1 MAAPTGTTG
10 VLLPPPDPES
20 VPTTTGGV
28 CVNTV
33 TSPFASVLELVPTPP
48 GQGTV
53 MVAGEHVAAHVGLVM
68 VTVPSRP
75 VAVAATEPVPAT
87 TSVGDVPGP
96 AVPGGVAIVTV
107 PSLPVAVT
115 GAVIAVPG
123 MRRVGGG

>member
-1 MAAPTGTTG
+1 M
-10 VLLPPPDPES
+10 LLPPPDTES
-20 VPTTTGGV
+20 VPSTTGEV

-53 MVAGEHVAAHVGLVM
+53 MVAGKQVASHVGLVM
-68 VTVPSRP
+68 VTVPSLP

-87 TSVGDVPGP
+87 TSVGGVPGP
-96 AVPGGVAIVTV
+96 AVPEGVAIVTV
-107 PSLPVAVT
+107 PSLPVTVM
-115 GAVIAVPG
+115 GAANAVPG